1 MAFEGRAADSVA
13 LASAAASTDSD
24 YRGIELL
31 KNEFNNVQ
39 VWADGYAKA
48 RSSLNAADLSMSEN
62 QLNNDSDAQ
71 KIIRCG
77 QFLAQMFA
85 GGTFQ
90 DDAACH

>member
-1 MAFEGRAADSVA
+1 MVNIMKRPVIIGGNAKVGSHGTGANAGPERNALGARLPRAGDSHSKPWAFTSEDP
-13 LASAAASTDSD
+13 
-24 YRGIELL
+24 L
-31 KNEFNNVQ
+31 KDDQ
-39 VWADGYAKA
+39 
-48 RSSLNAADLSMSEN
+48 
-62 QLNNDSDAQ
+62 DAQ

>member
-1 MAFEGRAADSVA
+1 LTTSEHP
-13 LASAAASTDSD
+13 
-24 YRGIELL
+24 L
-31 KNEFNNVQ
+31 K
-39 VWADGYAKA
+39 D
-48 RSSLNAADLSMSEN
+48 D
-62 QLNNDSDAQ
+62 DDAQ